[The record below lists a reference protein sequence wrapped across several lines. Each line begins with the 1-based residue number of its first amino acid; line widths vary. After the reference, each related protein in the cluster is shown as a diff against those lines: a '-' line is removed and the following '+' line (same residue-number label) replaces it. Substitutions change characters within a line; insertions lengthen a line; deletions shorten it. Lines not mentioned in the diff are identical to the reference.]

1 MNIRVISRNILH
13 FFTSIWADHRS
24 EICEIDFFIYLYC
37 ILYCMCTDACSLSEY
52 HIVQPVWQQRY
63 FVVGCL
69 LLESIHGPLKPYY
82 DSMEEESDTKRE
94 KGGGGYCCKCIHG
107 FAVAYTVCV
116 PQLNVLEF
124 RKPPTLPL
132 THQCLS
138 LSIASRKEFQKSSD
152 GTRSSLSSP
161 KRLAVVSPKPH
172 SPGNQPK
179 QRSTQDCF
187 SFIAVPCCSTEYSAS
202 IR

>member
-1 MNIRVISRNILH
+1 MSMPLLIDLMPCYALTILYYYEHQGLFRNTLH
-13 FFTSIWADHRS
+13 FFHINLGWPQIWDLW
-24 EICEIDFFIYLYC
+24 DWFLYIF
-37 ILYCMCTDACSLSEY
+37 ILYSVLCTDACSLSEY

-63 FVVGCL
+63 FVVDCL
-69 LLESIHGPLKPYY
+69 LLESIHGPLRPYY
-82 DSMEEESDTKRE
+82 DSMQEDSDTKRDR
-94 KGGGGYCCKCIHG
+94 KWGGGYCCKCIHG

-116 PQLNVLEF
+116 PQVDVLEF

-161 KRLAVVSPKPH
+161 KRLAVVSPKPQ

-179 QRSTQDCF
+179 QRST
-187 SFIAVPCCSTEYSAS
+187 
-202 IR
+202 